1 MARSASALRKRLTT
15 SLEFSGS
22 PGYNRFVPQKVA
34 RCLITCAAQNV
45 RAARHFLREHASA
58 WHVVEDGRLDDLVL
72 LGSEL
77 VSNAVSYARSD
88 VEIVL
93 AYDPGC
99 LRLEVHDEDTR
110 VPGVAAPDTE
120 AMGGR
125 GLTVVAH
132 LADVWGIER
141 TPTGKCVW
149 VEIDVPNAA

>member
-1 MARSASALRKRLTT
+1 MAGCAGAFRGTLITLLVFCRFAR
-15 SLEFSGS
+15 
-22 PGYNRFVPQKVA
+22 YNRFVAQKVA
-34 RCLITCAAQNV
+34 RCLITCRAENV

-77 VSNAVSYARSD
+77 VSNAVCYARTD
-88 VEIVL
+88 VEVVL

-99 LRLEVHDEDTR
+99 LRLEVYDEDTR
-110 VPGVAAPDTE
+110 VPGVGAPDPD

-141 TPTGKCVW
+141 TPNGKCVW
-149 VEIDVPNAA
+149 VEIDIPSAA